1 MENISPVKTR
11 SLQLKIDIRNYIK
24 DHQFNGKIVLPAVE
38 EMQILASALQG
49 IMPDINMSTITS
61 AAFSR
66 FIEITPDQN
75 TLEALADFIF
85 SDTEISATLSTIR
98 LSKDSS
104 IKRKVEHAKLI
115 FNLKNTETKHIPIDT
130 ACIIEGPVT
139 EIPPEKLY
147 EELVPFLKSY
157 RNAVDKIYISQ
168 CGAMGTISGGTEKF
182 FPGPL
187 GSPFPLD
194 AAFHIACV
202 WGQRYSGFTG
212 FPLGFDSR
220 TIYHQTEK
228 NGLYHAR
235 IIPAITEKNTNFYD
249 IYIYSMDGILMES
262 VSNLKMSDVTAG
274 KLKAPEWISNGISDE
289 KRLNDFLSHYAGYSI
304 IEVGKDAQFSRK
316 IFSDIELERSKSM
329 LEKRLKSFTSARLV
343 CKILT
348 RKLLND
354 YNISPE
360 NINTVDSENLP
371 ICGNINEM
379 NCTVSHDSLFA
390 IAIVSKELIGA
401 DVEEITD
408 RVNKTKSTFMNED
421 EIKLVE
427 KSDNQIKA
435 SLRIWS
441 VKECAVKTFNLNLAD
456 AWNEAVIIE
465 TGKNISRFR
474 FKYNIYEAAH
484 FEYMNH
490 LFTVVSATLD
500 QRDVCPPDGV

>member
-1 MENISPVKTR
+1 MENISSVNTKSMP
-11 SLQLKIDIRNYIK
+11 LKIDIRNYIK

-38 EMQILASALQG
+38 EMQILASTLQS
-49 IMPDINMSTITS
+49 IMPDINTGTITS
-61 AAFSR
+61 AAFNR
-66 FIEITPDQN
+66 FIEITPDQK
-75 TLEALADFIF
+75 TLEAFADFIF
-85 SDTEISATLSTIR
+85 SETEISATLSTIKS
-98 LSKDSS
+98 SKDGS
-104 IKRKVEHAKLI
+104 IKRKVENAKLI
-115 FNLKNTETKHIPIDT
+115 FNLKKTETKSIPLDT

-139 EIPPEKLY
+139 EISPDKLY

-157 RNAVDKIYISQ
+157 RNATDKIYISRS
-168 CGAMGTISGGTEKF
+168 GAMGTISGGTEEF

-212 FPLGFDSR
+212 FPVGFESR

-228 NGLYHAR
+228 NGLYHTR
-235 IIPAITEKNTNFYD
+235 IIPVSTEKNTNFYD
-249 IYIYSMDGILMES
+249 IYIYSMEGILMES
-262 VSNLKMSDVTAG
+262 VSSLKMSDVTAG
-274 KLKAPEWISNGISDE
+274 KLKAPEWISTGLTDE
-289 KRLNDFLSHYAGYSI
+289 KRLYDFLSHYAGYSI
-304 IEVGKDAQFSRK
+304 IEVGKEAPFSGK
-316 IFSDIELERSKSM
+316 TFSGIELERSKSM
-329 LEKRLKSFTSARLV
+329 LEKRIRSFTSARLA
-343 CKILT
+343 CKALT
-348 RKLLND
+348 RKLSND

-371 ICGNINEM
+371 ICGNFSEM
-379 NCTVSHDSLFA
+379 NCSVSHDSRFA
-390 IAIVSKELIGA
+390 IAIEGKELIGA
-401 DVEEITD
+401 DVEEISD

-441 VKECAVKTFNLNLAD
+441 VKECAVKAFRSNLAD
-456 AWNEAVIIE
+456 AWKEAVIIE

-474 FKYNIYEAAH
+474 FKDNVYEAAH

-490 LFTVVSATLD
+490 LFTVFKA
-500 QRDVCPPDGV
+500 